1 MQQKAAPLGLLK
13 IAAIVVTVLFF
24 IGTAAAEALLS
35 IDKPIPSVVLRL
47 YQILPVLTLLPS
59 TGTLYLLLR
68 GR

>member
-13 IAAIVVTVLFF
+13 IAAVVVIVLFF
-24 IGTAAAEALLS
+24 IGTVAAGDLLS
-35 IDKPIPSVVLRL
+35 IDKPVPSVVLRWH
-47 YQILPVLTLLPS
+47 QNLPVLTLLPI